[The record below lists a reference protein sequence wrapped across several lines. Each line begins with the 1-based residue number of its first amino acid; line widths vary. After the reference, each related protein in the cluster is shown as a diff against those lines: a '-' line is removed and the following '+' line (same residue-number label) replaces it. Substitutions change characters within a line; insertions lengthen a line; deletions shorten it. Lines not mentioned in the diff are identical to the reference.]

1 MGTKRS
7 IKENAV
13 RFLCVLLGLY
23 ILAQGIA
30 FTILGALGT
39 DSITS
44 PALVASIYAGSNGCD
59 FLTVDIA
66 LICVHITLV
75 LIQIALLRS
84 KYEPIQLFQVALGI
98 LLGFMLRGCLLYTN
112 AGYLPADN
120 YALSLIYTFIGCV
133 ISAFGIFTFVKA
145 EMIPLSAEGLCLALS
160 RAFNWRFSRVK
171 VGVDCSMIAIAVIAS
186 LLLFGT
192 VEGVREGTLICACS
206 TGFIIGFFFKVK
218 ALNNFWDK
226 LFARV
231 GGRQVE
237 LNKQELA

>member
-1 MGTKRS
+1 MDFKRS
-7 IKENAV
+7 FKENTV

-44 PALVASIYAGSNGCD
+44 PALVASIYADMKGCD
-59 FLTVDIA
+59 FLTVDAA

-75 LIQIALLRS
+75 LLQIALLRS

-98 LLGFMLRGCLLYTN
+98 LLGFMLRGCLFYTN
-112 AGYLPADN
+112 ANFLPSDN
-120 YALSLIYTFIGCV
+120 YALSIIYTSIGCV

-145 EMIPLSAEGLCLALS
+145 DMIPLSAEGLCLALS
-160 RAFNWRFSRVK
+160 RTFNWKFSHVK
-171 VGVDCSMIAIAVIAS
+171 VGVDCGMIAVAVIAS

-192 VEGVREGTLICACS
+192 VKGVREGTLICACS

-218 ALNNFWDK
+218 SLNNFWDK

-237 LNKQELA
+237 QDKQDLA